1 MIELKKVETNQ
12 EIELVSKLAFEIFPI
27 DYLGYVKKENL
38 ANFLTTYQTETAIKN
53 QLDAGFLYY
62 LIQEQDEIF
71 GYVGLSFEGNLAFL
85 SKFYLCLD
93 KRNRGVGQKVLK
105 MLERVLIEHGC
116 IMLELLVLVENIRA
130 IKFYETNGFAI
141 DTNFVE
147 IYDDINTEKHFKMI
161 KPIQ

>member
-12 EIELVSKLAFEIFPI
+12 EIAVVSKLAFAIFPV

-53 QLDAGFLYY
+53 QIDTGFLYY
-62 LIQEQDEIF
+62 LIHEQDEIS
-71 GYVGLSFEGNLAFL
+71 GYVGLSIEGNMAFL

-93 KRNRGVGQKVLK
+93 KRNLGLGQNVLK
-105 MLERVLIEHGC
+105 MLERILIERGC
-116 IMLELLVLVENIRA
+116 SVIELLVLVENVRA

-147 IYDDINTEKHFKMI
+147 TFDDIHTEKHFKMI
-161 KPIQ
+161 KQLQ